1 MMWFVI
7 GNHIHL
13 QATNRAQLKS

>member
-1 MMWFVI
+1 MIFAI

-13 QATNRAQLKS
+13 